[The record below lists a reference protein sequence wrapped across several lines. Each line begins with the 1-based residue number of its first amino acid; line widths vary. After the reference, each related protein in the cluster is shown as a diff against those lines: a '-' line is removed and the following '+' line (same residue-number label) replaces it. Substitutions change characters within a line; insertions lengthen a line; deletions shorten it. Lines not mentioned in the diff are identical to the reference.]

1 MLCHSLSV
9 INTTQPDEQ
18 FQKHVLF
25 LIVSIAVYIYF
36 NYGYIYFNY
45 VYIIHT
51 ACPTKIY
58 VSAIIKCVA
67 YVIILRT
74 NDSKIKKIIL
84 PPWNTFQLLAKRI
97 SRIRVH
103 RLTYTQMFAVVFT
116 RKHRRLAAECSRGC
130 VRVCAGVCACAC
142 AFGVSTP
149 QCIGM
154 YSSRSSRTP
163 WTLYRV
169 SILRLRTVRVL
180 LASGQ
185 MHSYRGNAVTDSITV
200 ML

>member
-36 NYGYIYFNY
+36 NYGYTYFNY

-58 VSAIIKCVA
+58 VSAIIKCIA

-103 RLTYTQMFAVVFT
+103 RRVVFT

-130 VRVCAGVCACAC
+130 ARVCAGVRGC

-154 YSSRSSRTP
+154 YSSSRTH

-185 MHSYRGNAVTDSITV
+185 MHSYRGNAVTNSITV
-200 ML
+200 IL